1 MPDEDPLR
9 TDEQELENRLRSL
22 VPSGHRL
29 RRDKLMFQAG
39 QRAARRQTRS
49 WQALAVVSLLGL
61 VLVGWNGGK
70 FSPGREPLALVQ
82 LEKPIQT
89 EAMLPSTQAIPRNI
103 TWLPFSFPAI
113 EYVRLRNQLVMDGG
127 DALPIP
133 PAYAVGPDT
142 IEPIGE
148 WHRGTTSGSLRP
160 GRFPALNPRKHGDPS

>member
-9 TDEQELENRLRSL
+9 NDEQELENRLRSL

-39 QRAARRQTRS
+39 RRAAHRQTRS

-61 VLVGWNGGK
+61 VLLGWDGGK
-70 FSPGREPLALVQ
+70 LSTRREPLALVQ
-82 LEKPIQT
+82 LEEPIQT
-89 EAMLPSTQAIPRNI
+89 DAMLPSTQATPRNSA
-103 TWLPFSFPAI
+103 WLPFSFPAI

-133 PAYAVGPDT
+133 PASAVGPDT
-142 IEPIGE
+142 IESIGDWYRE
-148 WHRGTTSGSLRP
+148 TTSGSLRP